1 MLRAWWRRQS
11 AGNKSPHS
19 MNVRRRLPSSWAGI
33 RDLCFDSGLSLI
45 PPLLSHLIYFCLSS
59 GIDFFHTD
67 SRSYFN
73 GCHFPYRGSPRN
85 FLLRFLFSV
94 CSFISTTPCVSFFSH
109 DRLIHPGSVLMSVH
123 ETTGCSSKA
132 PQHVAYVEH
141 VVVRVNISHGRRG
154 DLSITLTSPLGT
166 TSQLLANR

>member
-1 MLRAWWRRQS
+1 MALACWMLRAWWRRQS

-45 PPLLSHLIYFCLSS
+45 PPLLSHVIYFCLSS

-94 CSFISTTPCVSFFSH
+94 CSFISTTPCVSFFSFLSWQAYSSGLSANVCAW
-109 DRLIHPGSVLMSVH
+109 DYRLLQQGPAARRLCG
-123 ETTGCSSKA
+123 A
-132 PQHVAYVEH
+132 
-141 VVVRVNISHGRRG
+141 RRG
-154 DLSITLTSPLGT
+154 PG
-166 TSQLLANR
+166 